1 MMHDAPHAWTLA
13 AKGPMTKHKG
23 VYVCEE
29 DLHKV
34 CTSSQHCDPPPATHA
49 CVSASRWL
57 CQSVCVCVS
66 PSVCFCVR
74 RQRTDSAGVLQT
86 VGIVCHTLCPLPR
99 YSQLSLCKDP

>member
-49 CVSASRWL
+49 CVCVTLVVSK
-57 CQSVCVCVS
+57 CVCVS
-66 PSVCFCVR
+66 HPLCASACEDNARTARVC
-74 RQRTDSAGVLQT
+74 
-86 VGIVCHTLCPLPR
+86 
-99 YSQLSLCKDP
+99 CKQ

>member
-57 CQSVCVCVS
+57 YQSVCVC
-66 PSVCFCVR
+66 
-74 RQRTDSAGVLQT
+74 L
-86 VGIVCHTLCPLPR
+86 TLCVLLRAKTTHGQRGCAANSRYCMSYLMPIAPLLPAV
-99 YSQLSLCKDP
+99 PV